1 MAENKTVKLNVES
14 NVDEVTAGFDQTG
27 KAIKDATKEVGS
39 FNKSLK
45 DTDKDFVKNQDKI
58 QSSIRKTNTT
68 AKNASGDGMKSLQT
82 AGKGVKTGFETAEG
96 AMELFGSESE
106 ALKGTIDTLGQSMSL
121 IGNAKGLKEGATA
134 FKTFGKTAMTALQG
148 MGKAMIATGIGALV
162 VAVALLVA
170 YWDDIANAM
179 GGATAESQKQLD
191 LANEQVE
198 IQTAKYDDAVKYED
212 ILRAQGKSE
221 KFIRDLQMEELN
233 LAIEKAK
240 VAVSNAKQQ
249 KKLAV
254 ESAKFNQIVLE
265 GVLKV
270 ILFPLDM
277 IVRTYNKIAK
287 YVPGLSPMGLLSSSI
302 AKAVFNVEDAA
313 KEADE
318 KIKEAE
324 TALKDLENTKA
335 KIILKEKAES
345 ASRYKEKQQKE
356 KEHQKKLDDQEADR
370 LQRNIDQYNEY
381 LSKIEE
387 ADEKEYQRKLTDQG
401 RDEDAVRK
409 YYFNLKGQAESHLA
423 NLNENDADY
432 LQKKTLLEEQIVQ
445 LDRQQKEELAIIDQE
460 YRDEASANALSNEKE
475 LQDLK
480 YFLMAE
486 GVEKEKLLL
495 EESYIEKF
503 ALAKNNVE
511 MTLALEE
518 KLAQEKKAIDRE
530 ANRQKVDMALRG
542 FEAIGDIIGAFN
554 TQNEEDAK
562 KQFQIQKAFN
572 LASAITNTALAVTGA
587 LTAGGNPIKL
597 ATGAQFVEA
606 GIAGAVGLA
615 NIVKIASSQFGGGGT
630 GGDDGTDQL
639 AGAGAGVVSPE
650 FNIVGDSG
658 INDLEGLGEPAPIQA
673 YVTSQDVTT
682 AQGLDRARVE
692 NATI

>member
-1 MAENKTVKLNVES
+1 MAENKTVKLQVES
-14 NVDEVTAGFDQTG
+14 NVDEVTAGFEKTG
-27 KAIKDATKEVGS
+27 SAINTATKDVKN
-39 FNKSLK
+39 FNKETTK
-45 DTDKDFVKNQDKI
+45 GTDEIVAGQKKI
-58 QSSIRKTNTT
+58 QKSFKKTGTEVKK
-68 AKNASGDGMKSLQT
+68 AGDNFKKFKG
-82 AGKGVKTGFETAEG
+82 AGAGVKSGFETAEG
-96 AMELFGSESE
+96 AMALFGAESE
-106 ALKGTIDTLGQSMSL
+106 ALEEKMQTLGEVMNLGQS
-121 IGNAKGLKEGATA
+121 IKGLKEGAGV
-134 FKTFGKTAMTALQG
+134 FKTFGKSAITALQG
-148 MGKAMIATGIGALV
+148 MGKAVIATGIGALV
-162 VAVALLVA
+162 VGVALLVT
-170 YWDDIANAM
+170 YWEDITALM
-179 GGATAESQKQLD
+179 GGAEAEGQKILD
-191 LANEQVE
+191 QSIEQAE
-198 IQTAKYDDAVKYED
+198 LQEEKYNASVKYED

-240 VAVSNAKQQ
+240 VAVENAKQQ
-249 KKLAV
+249 KKLSLEAV
-254 ESAKFNQIVLE
+254 KFNQKVLD

-302 AKAVFNVEDAA
+302 AKAVFNVEDASA
-313 KEADE
+313 EADQ
-318 KIKEAE
+318 KIKDAE
-324 TALKDLENTKA
+324 KSLKDLELQKA
-335 KIILKEKAES
+335 KIVLKEKAEAS
-345 ASRYKEKQQKE
+345 SRYKERKKKEKEAQDKLEKQQKE
-356 KEHQKKLDDQEADR
+356 HEQR
-370 LQRNIDQYNEY
+370 LIDQYNAY
-381 LSKIEE
+381 LKAIED

-401 RDEDAVRK
+401 RDEDAVNK
-409 YYFNLKGQAESHLA
+409 YYFNLKGQAEQHLA
-423 NLNENDADY
+423 NLKETDENY
-432 LQKKTLLEEQIVQ
+432 LEQKKLLEDQILN
-445 LDRQQKEELAIIDQE
+445 LDRQQKEELAEIEKQ
-460 YRDEASANALSNEKE
+460 YQDEATANALSNEKE

-486 GVEKEKLLL
+486 GIEKEKLLL
-495 EESYIEKF
+495 EESYKEKF
-503 ALAKNNVE
+503 KLAEGNAE

-518 KLAQEKKAIDRE
+518 KLAKEKKAIDRE
-530 ANRQKVDMALRG
+530 ANRAKVDMALRG

-639 AGAGAGVVSPE
+639 AGAGEGIVSPE
-650 FNIVGDSG
+650 FNIVGDTG
-658 INDLEGLGEPAPIQA
+658 INDLEGLGQPAPIQA

>member
-1 MAENKTVKLNVES
+1 MAENKTVKLEVTS
-14 NVDEVTAGFDQTG
+14 NVDEVTIGFDKTG
-27 KAIKDATKEVGS
+27 KAIKDATKDVGS

-45 DTDKDFVKNQDKI
+45 DTGKDVKKGQDKI
-58 QSSIRKTNTT
+58 QASFKKTGREVKKAGDNF
-68 AKNASGDGMKSLQT
+68 KNFKE
-82 AGKGVKTGFETAEG
+82 AGKGVKSGFETAEG
-96 AMELFGSESE
+96 AMALFGAESE
-106 ALKGTIDTLGQSMSL
+106 NVEGAIKNVSTAMAVVGSAQ
-121 IGNAKGLKEGATA
+121 GLKAGATA
-134 FKTFGKTAMTALQG
+134 FKAFGASAMTALKG
-148 MGKAMIATGIGALV
+148 ISNAVIATGIGALV

-170 YWDDIANAM
+170 YWDDIAMAM

-198 IQTAKYDDAVKYED
+198 IQTGKYEDAVKYED

-313 KEADE
+313 KEADA

-335 KIILKEKAES
+335 KIVLKERAES
-345 ASRYKEKQQKE
+345 ASRYKAKKKKE
-356 KEHQKKLDDQEADR
+356 KEHQDKLAKQQKEHEQR
-370 LQRNIDQYNEY
+370 LVDQYNEY
-381 LSKIEE
+381 LKAIED

-401 RDEDAVRK
+401 RDEDAVNK
-409 YYFNLKGQAESHLA
+409 YYFNLKGQAEQHLA
-423 NLNENDADY
+423 NLKETDENY
-432 LQKKTLLEEQIVQ
+432 VEQKKLLDEQILQ
-445 LDRQQKEELAIIDQE
+445 LDRQQKEELAIIDKE
-460 YRDEASANALSNEKE
+460 YQDEAIANALSNEKE

-480 YFLMAE
+480 YFLMDE
-486 GVEKEKLLL
+486 SIEKEKLLL
-495 EESYIEKF
+495 EESYKEKF
-503 ALAKNNVE
+503 KLAEGNAE

-518 KLAQEKKAIDRE
+518 KLAKQKKAIDRE
-530 ANRQKVDMALRG
+530 SNRAKVDMALRG

-554 TQNEEDAK
+554 TKNEADAK

-606 GIAGAVGLA
+606 GIAGAVGTA
-615 NIVKIASSQFGGGGT
+615 NIIKIASSQFGGGGT
-630 GGDDGTDQL
+630 GGDDGTEEL
-639 AGAGAGVVSPE
+639 AGAGEGIVSPE
-650 FNIVGDSG
+650 FNIVGDTG
-658 INDLEGLGEPAPIQA
+658 INDLEGLGQPAPIQA